1 MRKVWISYEGTVINA
16 GNIIE
21 KLRDTIKEKMG
32 VDVDE
37 MGEYEALFAA
47 AQVTNKSVPELLG
60 I

>member
-1 MRKVWISYEGTVINA
+1 MRKIWISYEGTVINA

>member
-1 MRKVWISYEGTVINA
+1 MRKIWISYEGTVINA
-16 GNIIE
+16 GSIIE

>member
-1 MRKVWISYEGTVINA
+1 MKKMWISYEDQVINV
-16 GNIIE
+16 NPIIE

-47 AQVTNKSVPELLG
+47 ANVAGKTVPELLG